1 MMLEGAQ
8 RPRQGQPPSGGKK
21 RKSRTFVRLFSSM
34 PSVAWPSAKGP
45 GNHPEVCGPSSV
57 MPEHARPDRGPHSSA
72 RLVHR
77 RESSG

>member
-1 MMLEGAQ
+1 MTLEGAQ

-21 RKSRTFVRLFSSM
+21 GKAGRLSGFSLT

-77 RESSG
+77 RGSTG